1 MPSKYRTVQ
10 VVDGSW
16 YAMSG
21 FDRDI
26 CCDCGLTHDT
36 QFKLED
42 GRIMFRTKV
51 NQRETAK
58 HRKEHNIKVIRGSTA
73 VK

>member
-1 MPSKYRTVQ
+1 MPPKYRTVQ
-10 VVDGSW
+10 IIDGAW
-16 YAMSG
+16 YTISG

-36 QFKLED
+36 EFKLEN

-51 NQRETAK
+51 NQRETIK
-58 HRKEHNIKVIRGSTA
+58 HREEYGIKVMR
-73 VK
+73 K